1 MAFTRFSSDD
11 ARQQKRLEE
20 SVYTGIY
27 HLNTPGNQLAFI
39 EDPHIRLQ
47 KWGGNL
53 RTNTCN
59 LEGDL
64 RGTNKPL
71 SRHTLPNKKVPTKK
85 TNHSSASFNI
95 SETLST
101 HPSWHY
107 REATQ
112 HRNHILLDDPQR
124 HIFESFEVDVR
135 RLEKDQFTKNKK

>member
-11 ARQQKRLEE
+11 ARQQKKLEE
-20 SVYTGIY
+20 STYTGIY
-27 HLNTPGNQLAFI
+27 HLNTPGNALSFI

-64 RGTNKPL
+64 KGLNKKL
-71 SRHTLPNKKVPTKK
+71 SRHTTPNKKVPTKETYHK
-85 TNHSSASFNI
+85 TSTFNI
-95 SETLST
+95 SESLST

-107 REATQ
+107 RELPQ
-112 HRNHILLDDPQR
+112 HRMNILLDDPQR
-124 HIFESFEVDVR
+124 HI
-135 RLEKDQFTKNKK
+135 LNLLKLT

>member
-27 HLNTPGNQLAFI
+27 HLNTPGNQLSFI

-64 RGTNKPL
+64 MGTNKQL
-71 SRHTLPNKKVPTKK
+71 SRHTLPNKKVHTKE
-85 TNHSSASFNI
+85 TYHSSSTFNI
-95 SETLST
+95 SETLQT

-107 REATQ
+107 RESKQ
-112 HRNHILLDDPQR
+112 HRNNILLENPQK
-124 HIFESFEVDVR
+124 HIFEPFEVDAR
-135 RLEKDQFTKNKK
+135 RYEKDSFTKNKK